1 MLKIRFTLVLLFLA
15 VIQCVAHSVVEDGD
29 QYIVTHEWTS
39 QDRRWSCNLN
49 IPVELYQYYQGR
61 AHQSDE
67 PVQFVLSEFHHDC
80 MEALVRSFCEG
91 GEKVGY
97 SSSDNMRNVIRF
109 VQSLRY
115 VTDKESKGEDEYVR
129 FPVETLVDGVGD
141 CEDMAILAAAILHEM
156 GYGVLM
162 VQLPEHL
169 ALAVD
174 CGSELEGTYYTYQGT
189 RYFYLEVTHIG
200 WDIGQIPDLYKNSTA
215 KLFPLVYQ
223 PHMHFPLCSYRHDS
237 YYSYDDEV
245 VFEVK
250 CDLENMGPGTT
261 DGLSVRVLFERHNGT
276 VAVERVFRLDE
287 LREGESG
294 DYELKVSVPRPFYG
308 ILDIHCEGRNFVTES
323 SAFDSV
329 ELP

>member
-1 MLKIRFTLVLLFLA
+1 MLKIRFTLVLLFLT

-200 WDIGQIPDLYKNSTA
+200 WDIGQIPDLY
-215 KLFPLVYQ
+215 
-223 PHMHFPLCSYRHDS
+223 
-237 YYSYDDEV
+237 DEV
-245 VFEVK
+245 IFEVK

-294 DYELKVSVPRPFYG
+294 EYELKVSVPRPFYG
-308 ILDIHCEGRNFVTES
+308 RLDIHCEGRNFVTES